1 MGYRPAS
8 GLRFLVPV
16 IGVRTSLL
24 QSMER
29 AARIHNAIC
38 STKNYSIYCSLTGW
52 TAPPPPASRK
62 NYAISVRTSDFCW
75 KTRLGGARQLGFC
88 RARAAVYPADRESRT
103 EMAHF
108 FQRAALAR
116 NGKAGRC
123 ASPSLCVLRVA
134 LKLQQIE
141 EFLVGY
147 APRWARRPR
156 RLLASRFVTLS
167 LAFYWMHNAPK
178 RETS

>member
-1 MGYRPAS
+1 MGYRPAA

-16 IGVRTSLL
+16 IGVRIPLL

-62 NYAISVRTSDFCW
+62 KCAISVRTSDFCW
-75 KTRLGGARQLGFC
+75 KAWLGGARQLGFC
-88 RARAAVYPADRESRT
+88 RARASVYPAKRESRT

-108 FQRAALAR
+108 FPAGSPRAEREGGPVRFAPSVCF
-116 NGKAGRC
+116 AGRPQTAINRRVFGWVC
-123 ASPSLCVLRVA
+123 AEVGPSSPAASCVAFRN
-134 LKLQQIE
+134 IISC
-141 EFLVGY
+141 FLLD
-147 APRWARRPR
+147 A
-156 RLLASRFVTLS
+156 
-167 LAFYWMHNAPK
+167 
-178 RETS
+178 